1 MRGEWNTKAVRDGLD
16 AILCHAEAVYQANM
30 ANRKA
35 SLGGH
40 LQPMLKDFHHM
51 RMHAN
56 MANRK
61 ASLGGHLQP
70 MLKDFHHMRMRVL
83 PFPLPLLFFPQISLS
98 HHLQANMANRKANMA
113 NRKASLGGHLQPML
127 KDFHHMRMHAN
138 MANRKASLGGHLQ
151 PMLKDFHHMRMRV
164 LIPTYP
170 CPYEERV
177 GAWGVGGKWVCLIPT
192 AVQAKPVVYSVG
204 SDEEYSFEESMFRHY
219 RSQPYTL
226 DPFLSPQAQARMQ
239 LLRFL
244 HFHSLGLAGKAS
256 LGDYQ
261 KWNPNVTFRTLPEL
275 MQACMQLLR
284 FLHFHSVGLSG
295 RASLG
300 DYQKWNP
307 NVTISTTASSYIG
320 ILKLSC
326 GGCEEEEVK

>member
-16 AILCHAEAVYQANM
+16 AILCHAEAVYQ
-30 ANRKA
+30 
-35 SLGGH
+35 
-40 LQPMLKDFHHM
+40 
-51 RMHAN
+51 AN

-98 HHLQANMANRKANMA
+98 HHLQANMANRK
-113 NRKASLGGHLQPML
+113 
-127 KDFHHMRMHAN
+127 AN

-275 MQACMQLLR
+275 MQDLN
-284 FLHFHSVGLSG
+284 HTYV
-295 RASLG
+295 
-300 DYQKWNP
+300 D
-307 NVTISTTASSYIG
+307 

-326 GGCEEEEVK
+326 GGCEEEVIFDVYEGSVNGTAGGAGRGMREKVDQFRGSGSGGVRNYEEGREDAVDPSVGARLAINGGKLPFGQLVVDFHE